1 MALQAAVEEL
11 HGIDLVAESRNL
23 DEEESRRRR
32 EVRNEVW
39 SLSRREEWLWL
50 QKSRMNWHMKGDKNT
65 IFFHVVAT
73 SRQNRNMLNSF
84 EMNGVIHE
92 EPPRVKLEVFNYFQ
106 RRFTE
111 GWKS

>member
-1 MALQAAVEEL
+1 MKKHKSLWFAFKKWNSEVFGNVTMALQAAVEEL

-50 QKSRMNWHMKGDKNT
+50 QKSRMN
-65 IFFHVVAT
+65 
-73 SRQNRNMLNSF
+73 
-84 EMNGVIHE
+84 
-92 EPPRVKLEVFNYFQ
+92 
-106 RRFTE
+106 
-111 GWKS
+111 